1 MTLDTTKLR
10 AIVIAVLALFAAL
23 YLGITAATAQFETI
37 AWIMGGVTLITCVLL
52 GRRIWMLIPFL
63 GALGL
68 TFRIPGQPT
77 SLLVAQGLFL
87 GFATIL
93 FLMRRLPLRI
103 RFTELE
109 FWMLVLLLFVIQV
122 YVRNPVGILLFGGD
136 TVGGKAYIIFAVTLL
151 CSFLFAGLQV
161 APKELKAIYPLTIIG
176 GILSLLLLTFGFF
189 LPAFGVWIGAVQMS
203 ASAAVDTDASIHD
216 PERATRIGFI
226 GTAAKNLSLWICTRI
241 SPLQAILRPQW
252 IMPILISIAFASLSG
267 FRNTVGAVGL
277 TYICGLLYRGGGL
290 HLVSSVL
297 AGAMALALLAIF
309 NSASPLPLNIQRSL
323 SFLPGTWEADV
334 KLDASKSTEWRMEI
348 WKEVL
353 LTDRW
358 IQNKVL
364 GDGLG
369 FTAKELQTQINLT
382 SKVGAVGIS
391 GFDLHREAILAN
403 ADYHSGPVQTIRT
416 IGYFGLAALLL
427 AMIRLAV
434 HAHRQ
439 IQRCRGTEWFPLA
452 LLIGIPLVWAPFFFV
467 FIFGSFQIGAA
478 GFLMGAAMVRML
490 ENNLPLPAYVHNRAR
505 VHVPLVLRER
515 EGAARTARSV

>member
-1 MTLDTTKLR
+1 MTFDTSRLR
-10 AIVIAVLALFAAL
+10 AIIIAVLALFAAL

-37 AWIMGGVTLITCVLL
+37 AWVAGSLTLVTCMLL

-68 TFRIPGQPT
+68 TLRIPGQPT

-87 GFATIL
+87 GFATIQ

-109 FWMLVLLLFVIQV
+109 FWMLVLFLFVIQV
-122 YVRNPVGILLFGGD
+122 YIRNPVGIQLFGGD
-136 TVGGKAYIIFAVTLL
+136 TVGGRAYIIFAVTLL
-151 CSFLFAGLQV
+151 CSLLLVGLRV
-161 APKELKAIYPLTIIG
+161 PPKDLMAIYPLTIIG
-176 GILSLLLLTFGFF
+176 GILSFILLTTGFF
-189 LPAFGVWIGAVQMS
+189 VPAFGVWIGAVQMS
-203 ASAAVDTDASIHD
+203 ASAAVDTNASIHD
-216 PERATRIGFI
+216 PGRATRIGFI
-226 GTAAKNLSLWICTRI
+226 GAAAKNLSLWVCTRI
-241 SPLQAILRPQW
+241 SPLQALLRPKW
-252 IMPILISIAFASLSG
+252 MILILISLAFAALSG

-290 HLVSSVL
+290 HVFSSLL
-297 AGAMALALLAIF
+297 AGAMALALLAVF
-309 NSASPLPLNIQRSL
+309 NSTVPLPPNIQRAL
-323 SFLPGTWEADV
+323 SFLPGTWDADI
-334 KLDASKSTEWRMEI
+334 KLDASESTEWRMEI

-358 IQNKVL
+358 ISNKLL

-369 FTAKELQTQINLT
+369 FTAKELQTQMNLAT
-382 SKVGAVGIS
+382 QVGVVGIS
-391 GFDLHREAILAN
+391 GFDQHRETILSN

-434 HAHRQ
+434 HAHHQ
-439 IQRCRGTEWFPLA
+439 IERCRGTEWMPLA
-452 LLIGIPLVWAPFFFV
+452 LLIGIPLIWGPFFFV

-490 ENNLPLPAYVHNRAR
+490 ENNLPLPAYVRSPSR
-505 VHVPLVLRER
+505 LHVPLALRQL
-515 EGAARTARSV
+515 EGAARTARGA